1 VYIFRLKFIELLL
14 QNNTMLYYILFTLL
28 IRQVLSADPFSKS
41 ITYVPAAIQDGPS
54 QGQFIS
60 SGNGLDSPKIHPVNG
75 SAYDWWYFDAV
86 SDDAKA
92 SLVIVFYTASPAGF
106 PAASFP
112 STVDSITI
120 DAEFPNGTSFAASIP
135 ASSATIVT
143 VGDGTTGIFEGTGSG
158 WTSTPDM
165 TRYLLTVDAP
175 SFGIKGT
182 FQLDSVSTPVSIFR
196 INILIVITNK
206 DGFTHRLHLLIIPVV
221 LPCTART

>member
-1 VYIFRLKFIELLL
+1 
-14 QNNTMLYYILFTLL
+14 MLYHILFALL
-28 IRQVLSADPFSKS
+28 VLQVLATNPFNQA
-41 ITYVPAAIQDGPS
+41 IDFIPAAIQGGPS
-54 QGQFIS
+54 QGQFVS
-60 SGNGLDSPKIHPVNG
+60 SGRGLDAPQIYPVNG

-120 DAEFPNGTSFAASIP
+120 DAEFPNGTSFAVSIP
-135 ASSATIVT
+135 AGSATIVT
-143 VGDGTTGIFEGTGSG
+143 IGDGTTGIFQGTGSG

-165 TRYLLTVDAP
+165 TRYLLTIDAP

-182 FQLDSVSTPVSIFR
+182 LQLDTVSS
-196 INILIVITNK
+196 
-206 DGFTHRLHLLIIPVV
+206 
-221 LPCTART
+221 

>member
-1 VYIFRLKFIELLL
+1 M
-14 QNNTMLYYILFTLL
+14 NTATMFSYILFPLL
-28 IRQVLSADPFSKS
+28 VRQVLSAGLFSKEV
-41 ITYVPAAIQDGPS
+41 TFVPAAIEDGPS
-54 QGQFIS
+54 QGEFIS
-60 SGNGLDSPKIHPVNG
+60 HSSGLDAPKIRPMNG

-92 SLVIVFYTASPAGF
+92 SLVVVFYTASPTGF

-120 DAEFPNGTSFAASIP
+120 DAEFPNGTSFAVSIP

-143 VGDGTTGIFEGTGSG
+143 VGDGTTGVFEGAGSG

-175 SFGIKGT
+175 DFGIKGT
-182 FQLDSVSTPVSIFR
+182 FQLDSVSTQ
-196 INILIVITNK
+196 
-206 DGFTHRLHLLIIPVV
+206 
-221 LPCTART
+221 TA